1 VPFVQPRSSRV
12 QKRLLTGARALAGRR
27 ALAGALVLTGGLA
40 LAGAAGCIRMPPAT
54 APAPVAKAP
63 PADDTTVEP
72 FRLKPE
78 WDGPCAR
85 AEVVDVD
92 LGHAPAA
99 FVRAAH
105 CQITGAPAPADVV
118 AQWTARLR
126 EQYYVRRVDVVRSL
140 CAAAKRECK
149 LAYSDPWVDE
159 PELGP
164 PPPRHAKREIGAVLM
179 FFFDCPGKTNCS
191 MDWAN
196 THAPGMDGP
205 VPSLGA
211 KPGETGVFHPREVGF
226 WRRELADAKYAG
238 LSFLMPNAYGP
249 DMEDGKLAPLEEALD
264 EVDRPG
270 DPIKIAL
277 FDDTWT
283 WGQHEFSDFWTHK
296 PDLADAD
303 AAAKTIYE
311 HKWRPFFSQVDKK
324 HWYRF
329 AGRPF
334 IYFYNAGT
342 LEPRTRAAP
351 VVAKLKA
358 LFKADFGEEP
368 FVDVDVA
375 YFDDPAM
382 PEVADAR
389 FKWMTFDIPQRRYR
403 SQLGGHVIDHA
414 MVRWDAIDRDRP
426 GAVANKYDRCVK
438 GGQILR
444 RVLRESQDAELL
456 VLATWN
462 DLGEGTGVGRN
473 YDYYVDGH
481 WLPPHHFMQLIRGS
495 QRDGKR

>member
-1 VPFVQPRSSRV
+1 MVKTRV
-12 QKRLLTGARALAGRR
+12 SPAIAIAIAIGCVAL
-27 ALAGALVLTGGLA
+27 
-40 LAGAAGCIRMPPAT
+40 GCIQMPVSVGPSSAA
-54 APAPVAKAP
+54 APEKKEER
-63 PADDTTVEP
+63 TTVEP
-72 FRLKPE
+72 FKLKAE
-78 WDGPCAR
+78 WNGPCAR
-85 AEVVDVD
+85 AETVDVN
-92 LGHAPAA
+92 LGGPPAA

-105 CQITGAPAPADVV
+105 CQITGQEPPAALVTK
-118 AQWTARLR
+118 WTERMR
-126 EQYYVRRVDVVRSL
+126 DDYYVRRIDVVRSL
-140 CAAAKRECK
+140 CAASKRACK
-149 LAYSDPWVDE
+149 LAYSDPWVEE
-159 PELGP
+159 PDLGGP
-164 PPPRHAKREIGAVLM
+164 PERHTKREIGAVLM

-205 VPSLGA
+205 VPSLGM
-211 KPGETGVFHPREVGF
+211 KPGESAPFHPSQPGF
-226 WRRELADAKYAG
+226 WRRELSDAKYAG

-249 DMEDGKLAPLEEALD
+249 DMEDGKLKPLSDALKSMD
-264 EVDRPG
+264 
-270 DPIKIAL
+270 DPIKLAL

-283 WGQHEFSDFWTHK
+283 WGQSEFSDFWKHK

-311 HKWRPFFSQVDKK
+311 HKWKPFFSQIDKK
-324 HWYRF
+324 YWYRF
-329 AGRPF
+329 HGRPF

-342 LEPRTRAAP
+342 LEPRGRSAP
-351 VVAKLKA
+351 VIAKLKA

-368 FVDVDVA
+368 YVDVDIA

-382 PEVADAR
+382 PDVADGR

-414 MVRWDAIDRDRP
+414 MVRWDAINRDRP
-426 GAVANKYDRCVK
+426 GQLATKYDRCVK
-438 GGQILR
+438 GGQILE
-444 RVLRESQDAELL
+444 RVLRDSQDAELL

-481 WLPPHHFMQLIRGS
+481 WLPPHYFMQLIRNS